1 MKKIWWFKNLWII
14 LIKKFDVFLI
24 DRFLFFVLCMVG
36 FVFVLLVFCYVIID
50 VYKVWSGVFFYFL
63 GKDECLIIVIKK
75 MI

>member
-1 MKKIWWFKNLWII
+1 M
-14 LIKKFDVFLI
+14 KKFDVFLI

-63 GKDECLIIVIKK
+63 GKDGCFIIVGYRKNDLNCILFYEN
-75 MI
+75 